1 MPQPPAY
8 LREIPPPETNTKRER
23 QFTTSLST
31 SVSERPRAPNRDQN
45 RDSGRNETERCG
57 ANLPLERYRQI
68 GTFADGT
75 HEAAGCARML
85 EGSDTCPLRGQPIAR
100 GRSRFQTTAFDPGSF
115 RDHRAWGT
123 AVRTV
128 RFTKL
133 ASQLVSRSLAPVTL
147 VNSLCTAWHHPVWQ
161 APSTLLMSS
170 LHCRGN
176 HGSRLRCS
184 AFFNPLKS
192 GHLR

>member
-1 MPQPPAY
+1 MPQPPAFSERY
-8 LREIPPPETNTKRER
+8 HHLRRTQSANDSLPRS
-23 QFTTSLST
+23 SLST
-31 SVSERPRAPNRDQN
+31 SVNERPRAPNRDQN

-75 HEAAGCARML
+75 HEAAGSARML

-100 GRSRFQTTAFDPGSF
+100 GRSRFQTTAVDPGSF

-133 ASQLVSRSLAPVTL
+133 ALQLVSRSLAPVTL
-147 VNSLCTAWHHPVWQ
+147 VNSLCTTWHHPVWQ
-161 APSTLLMSS
+161 APSTLLMSPFIAARAS
-170 LHCRGN
+170 
-176 HGSRLRCS
+176 
-184 AFFNPLKS
+184 
-192 GHLR
+192 HLSK